1 MTDSTQHADRPLPI
15 LSTRKE
21 VVLPGVVTPL
31 EVGRRASIAAVD
43 AAMAEEGQTILLVP
57 QKDPRVEVPKPGDLI
72 DVGVLAEIVQIA
84 RHSATRYTA
93 IVRSGARVHISK
105 VETAGGHLVAHTSSM
120 ATVVPPDVEE
130 ADALVERTRRA
141 LTDILAEQADTSA
154 ENVREG
160 LDEVHDPDD
169 LADMAAAHVQLE
181 RDELIALLREPD
193 VVARLRM
200 VLPPLERLGQVL
212 KMKEDIRDQLVE
224 EMSKEERERV
234 LRQRMKAITE
244 QLGETDDENEL
255 TVYLERIDGKK
266 LSDEARKAA
275 LKQVKKMRQAGP
287 ASPEHNVSRTYL
299 EWLLDLPWG
308 ETTVDTLDI
317 PAARAILDADHA
329 GLDKVKKRI
338 LEFIAVRKLAPD
350 KHGPIL
356 CLVGPPGV
364 GKTSLGRS
372 IAAAVGRK
380 YVRASLGG
388 VRDDAEIRGHRR
400 TYVGALPGRIVNGLK
415 RAGSMNPV
423 FVLDE
428 IDKLSN
434 SMRGD
439 PASALLEVL
448 DPEQNKEFVD
458 HYLEIAVDLSQVMF
472 LATANSLETI
482 PSPLLDRME
491 VIHIPG
497 YTEREKL
504 AIARRHLLPKQMAEH
519 GIEREKFD
527 VSDEALMDIIHHYTR
542 EAGVRNLEREI
553 GTICRSAAVEL
564 AGGERAPQRIAIAV
578 DNIPG
583 ILGPP
588 RFFSEVADHAP
599 SVGVATGLGWMPTGG
614 DLLFIET
621 RQMPG
626 KGDVKLTGQVGDVM
640 EESARAALSWVRSH
654 AEGLGIPSSTFA
666 ENDIHVHV
674 PSGAVKKDGPS
685 AGVALATALVSLLS
699 DAPVRSD
706 VAMTGELTLR
716 GLVLPVGGIKGK
728 VLAAHRAGIRTV
740 ILPERN
746 RKDMADIPDEV
757 KRELEVVFV
766 NRIGEALD
774 VALASGEAVPIATD
788 AHPPVV
794 PRVHPENPSRRNTAS

>member
-1 MTDSTQHADRPLPI
+1 MTETIQHTDRPLPI

-43 AAMAEEGQTILLVP
+43 AAMAEGSTILLVP
-57 QKDPRVEVPKPGDLI
+57 QRDPRVDVPKTDDLV
-72 DVGVLAEIVQIA
+72 DVGVMAEIVQIA
-84 RHSATRYTA
+84 RQSATRYTV
-93 IVRSGARVHISK
+93 IVRSGARVHVDK
-105 VETAGGHLVAHTSSM
+105 VESVGSYLVGHTSSM

-141 LTDILAEQADTSA
+141 LTGILAEQADTSA

-160 LDEVHDPDD
+160 LDEVDDPDD

-181 RDELIALLREPD
+181 RDDLIALLREPD

-200 VLPPLERLGQVL
+200 VLPALERLGQVL
-212 KMKEDIRDQLVE
+212 KMKIDIRDQLVE
-224 EMSKEERERV
+224 EMSKDERERV
-234 LRQRMKAITE
+234 LRQRMKAISE
-244 QLGETDDENEL
+244 QLGEADDEGEL
-255 TVYLERIDGKK
+255 TAYLDRIDERKMPE
-266 LSDEARKAA
+266 EARKAA
-275 LKQVKKMRQAGP
+275 RKQVKKMRQAG
-287 ASPEHNVSRTYL
+287 ASSPEHNVARTYL
-299 EWLLDLPWG
+299 DWLLDIPWG
-308 ETTVDTLDI
+308 ETTVDTLDV
-317 PAARAILDADHA
+317 PAARAILEADHA
-329 GLDKVKKRI
+329 GLEKVKKRI

-372 IAAAVGRK
+372 IAAAMGRK

-415 RAGSMNPV
+415 KAGTMNPV

-448 DPEQNKEFVD
+448 DPEQNREFVD
-458 HYLEIAVDLSQVMF
+458 HYLEVAVDLSQVMF

-482 PSPLLDRME
+482 PGPLLDRME
-491 VIHIPG
+491 IIQIPG

-504 AIARRHLLPKQMAEH
+504 AIARRHLVPKQMAEH
-519 GIEREKFD
+519 GIERERLEIA
-527 VSDEALMDIIHHYTR
+527 DEALMEVVRSYTR

-553 GTICRSAAVEL
+553 ATLCRSAAVDL
-564 AGGERAPQRIAIAV
+564 AAGERAPERVTIGPSEVAE
-578 DNIPG
+578 

-588 RFFSEVADHAP
+588 RFFSEVADQAP
-599 SVGVATGLGWMPTGG
+599 SIGVATGLGWMPTGG

-654 AEGLGIPSSTFA
+654 ADELGIPSSRFA
-666 ENDIHVHV
+666 ENDLHVHV

-685 AGVALATALVSLLS
+685 AGVALATALVSLMNEV
-699 DAPVRSD
+699 PVRSD
-706 VAMTGELTLR
+706 VAMTGEVTLKGR
-716 GLVLPVGGIKGK
+716 VLPVGGIKSK

-757 KRELEVVFV
+757 QRDLEVVFV
-766 NRIGEALD
+766 TRIAEALD
-774 VALASGEAVPIATD
+774 VALAAGESVPIATD
-788 AHPPVV
+788 AQPPVV
-794 PRVHPENPSRRNTAS
+794 PRVQPEKPTRRNASS

>member
-1 MTDSTQHADRPLPI
+1 MTETIQHTDRPIPI

-43 AAMAEEGQTILLVP
+43 AAMAEGSTILLVP
-57 QKDPRVEVPKPGDLI
+57 QRDPRVDVPKTDDLV
-72 DVGVLAEIVQIA
+72 DVGVMAEIVQIA
-84 RHSATRYTA
+84 RQSATRYTV
-93 IVRSGARVHISK
+93 IVRSGARVHLDK
-105 VETAGGHLVAHTSSM
+105 VESVGSYLVGHTSSM

-141 LTDILAEQADTSA
+141 LTGILAEQADTSA

-160 LDEVHDPDD
+160 LDEVDDPDD

-181 RDELIALLREPD
+181 RDDLIALLREPD

-200 VLPPLERLGQVL
+200 VLPALERLGQVL
-212 KMKEDIRDQLVE
+212 KMKVDIRDQLVE

-234 LRQRMKAITE
+234 LRQRMKAISE
-244 QLGETDDENEL
+244 QLGEADDESDL
-255 TVYLERIDGKK
+255 TTYLERIDERKMPE
-266 LSDEARKAA
+266 EARKAA
-275 LKQVKKMRQAGP
+275 RKQVKKMRQAG
-287 ASPEHNVSRTYL
+287 ASSPEHNVARTYL
-299 EWLLDLPWG
+299 DWLLDVPWG
-308 ETTVDTLDI
+308 ETTVDTLDV
-317 PAARAILDADHA
+317 PAARAILEADHA
-329 GLDKVKKRI
+329 GLEKVKKRI

-372 IAAAVGRK
+372 IAAAMGRK

-415 RAGSMNPV
+415 KAGTMNPV

-448 DPEQNKEFVD
+448 DPEQNREFVD
-458 HYLEIAVDLSQVMF
+458 HYLEVAVDLSQVMF

-482 PSPLLDRME
+482 PGPLLDRME
-491 VIHIPG
+491 IIQIPG

-504 AIARRHLLPKQMAEH
+504 AIARRHLVPKQMAEH
-519 GIEREKFD
+519 GIERERLEL
-527 VSDEALMDIIHHYTR
+527 SDDALMEVVHHYTR

-553 GTICRSAAVEL
+553 ANLCRSAAVEL
-564 AGGERAPQRIAIAV
+564 AAGERAPARVTIGTSEVA
-578 DNIPG
+578 D

-588 RFFSEVADHAP
+588 RFFSEVADQAP
-599 SVGVATGLGWMPTGG
+599 SIGVATGLGWMPTGG

-621 RQMPG
+621 RHMPG

-654 AEGLGIPSSTFA
+654 AEELGIPSSRFA
-666 ENDIHVHV
+666 ENDLHVHV

-685 AGVALATALVSLLS
+685 AGVALATALVSLMNEV
-699 DAPVRSD
+699 PVRSD
-706 VAMTGELTLR
+706 VAMTGEVTLKGR
-716 GLVLPVGGIKGK
+716 VLPVGGIKSK

-746 RKDMADIPDEV
+746 RKDLADIPDEV
-757 KRELEVVFV
+757 QRELEVVFV
-766 NRIGEALD
+766 TRIGEALD
-774 VALASGEAVPIATD
+774 VALAAGESVPIATD
-788 AHPPVV
+788 AQPPVV
-794 PRVHPENPSRRNTAS
+794 PRVQPEKPTRRNASS

>member
-1 MTDSTQHADRPLPI
+1 MNETTHTADRPLPI

-21 VVLPGVVTPL
+21 VVLPGVVVPL

-43 AAMAEEGQTILLVP
+43 AAMAEGSSILLVP
-57 QKDPRVEVPKPGDLI
+57 QKDPRTDVPRPGDLC
-72 DVGVLAEIVQIA
+72 DVGVVAEIVQMA
-84 RHSATRYTA
+84 RQSATRYTV
-93 IVRSGARVHISK
+93 IVRSGARVHIDS
-105 VETAGGHLVAHTSSM
+105 VESVSGYLLGHTSAM

-130 ADALVERTRRA
+130 ADQLVERTRRA
-141 LTDILAEQADTSA
+141 LASILAEQADTSA

-160 LDEVHDPDD
+160 LDEVEDPDD
-169 LADMAAAHVQLE
+169 LADMAAAHLQLE

-193 VVARLRM
+193 VVARLRL
-200 VLPPLERLGQVL
+200 VLPALERLGQVL
-212 KMKEDIRDQLVE
+212 QMKDDIREQLVE

-234 LRQRMKAITE
+234 LRQRMKAISE
-244 QLGETDDENEL
+244 QLGEQDDESEL
-255 TVYLERIDGKK
+255 TAYLERIDEKK
-266 LSDEARKAA
+266 LPEEARRAA
-275 LKQVKKMRQAGP
+275 LKQVRKMRQAGP
-287 ASPEHNVSRTYL
+287 SSPEHNVSRTYL

-308 ETTVDTLDI
+308 ETTVDTLDVA
-317 PAARAILDADHA
+317 AARAILEADHA

-372 IAAAVGRK
+372 IASALGRK

-415 RAGSMNPV
+415 KAGSMNPV

-448 DPEQNKEFVD
+448 DPEQNGEFVD
-458 HYLEIAVDLSQVMF
+458 HYLEVPIDLSQVMF
-472 LATANSLETI
+472 IATANALETI
-482 PSPLLDRME
+482 PGPLLDRME
-491 VIHIPG
+491 VIQIPG

-504 AIARRHLLPKQMAEH
+504 AIARGHLVPRQMAEH
-519 GIEREKFD
+519 GIEREKLE
-527 VSDEALMDIIHHYTR
+527 VADEALMEIIRHYTR

-553 GTICRSAAVEL
+553 GTLCRSAAVEL
-564 AGGERAPQRIAIAV
+564 AAGERAPERILLGV
-578 DNIPG
+578 DDVPG

-588 RFFSEVADHAP
+588 RFYSEVADQTP

-654 AEGLGIPSSTFA
+654 AEGLGIASSRFA

-685 AGVALATALVSLLS
+685 AGVALATALVSLMS
-699 DAPVRSD
+699 DVPVRSD
-706 VAMTGELTLR
+706 VAMTGEVTLR

-746 RKDMADIPDEV
+746 RKDLADIPDEV
-757 KRELEVVFV
+757 QRELEVVFV
-766 NRIGEALD
+766 TRIGQALD
-774 VALASGEAVPIATD
+774 VALAGREPVDLETD

-794 PRVHPENPSRRNTAS
+794 PRVAPAAPSRRDAAS

>member
-1 MTDSTQHADRPLPI
+1 MTETTQHIDKPIPI

-21 VVLPGVVTPL
+21 VVLPGVVAPL

-43 AAMAEEGQTILLVP
+43 AAMAEGSTILLVP
-57 QKDPRVEVPKPGDLI
+57 QRDPRVDVPTTGDLV
-72 DVGVLAEIVQIA
+72 DVGVTAEIVQIA
-84 RHSATRYTA
+84 RQSATRYTV
-93 IVRSGARVHISK
+93 IVRSGARVHLDK
-105 VETAGGHLVAHTSSM
+105 VESVGSYLVGHTSSM

-130 ADALVERTRRA
+130 ADALVERTRKA

-160 LDEVHDPDD
+160 LDEVDDPDD

-193 VVARLRM
+193 VVARLRS
-200 VLPPLERLGQVL
+200 VLPALERLGQVL
-212 KMKEDIRDQLVE
+212 KMKIDIRDQLVE

-234 LRQRMKAITE
+234 LRQRMKAINE

-255 TVYLERIDGKK
+255 TAYLERIDQKD
-266 LSDEARKAA
+266 LPDEVRKAA
-275 LKQVKKMRQAGP
+275 LKQVKKMRQAGA
-287 ASPEHNVSRTYL
+287 ASPEHNVARTYL

-308 ETTVDTLDI
+308 ETTVDTLDVA
-317 PAARAILDADHA
+317 AARAILEADHA
-329 GLDKVKKRI
+329 GLEKVKKRI

-372 IAAAVGRK
+372 IAAALGRT

-415 RAGSMNPV
+415 KAGTMNPV

-428 IDKLSN
+428 VDKLSN
-434 SMRGD
+434 SLRGD

-448 DPEQNKEFVD
+448 DPEQNREFVD
-458 HYLEIAVDLSQVMF
+458 HYLEVAVDLSQVMF

-482 PSPLLDRME
+482 PGPLLDRME
-491 VIHIPG
+491 IIQIPG
-497 YTEREKL
+497 YTDREKL
-504 AIARRHLLPKQMAEH
+504 AIARGHLVPKQMAEH
-519 GIEREKFD
+519 GIERERLEMT
-527 VSDEALMDIIHHYTR
+527 DEALLEVIRSYTR

-553 GTICRSAAVEL
+553 ATLCRSAAVDL
-564 AGGERAPQRIAIAV
+564 AGGERAPERITIGPSEVAEL
-578 DNIPG
+578 
-583 ILGPP
+583 LGPP
-588 RFFSEVADHAP
+588 RFFSEVADQAP
-599 SVGVATGLGWMPTGG
+599 SIGVATGLGWMPTGG

-621 RQMPG
+621 RHMPG

-654 AEGLGIPSSTFA
+654 AGDLGIPSSRFA
-666 ENDIHVHV
+666 ESDLHVHV

-685 AGVALATALVSLLS
+685 AGVALATALVSLMS
-699 DAPVRSD
+699 EVPVRSD
-706 VAMTGELTLR
+706 VAMTGEVTLR
-716 GLVLPVGGIKGK
+716 GQVLPVGGIKSK

-757 KRELEVVFV
+757 QRDLEVVFV
-766 NRIGEALD
+766 TRIGEALD
-774 VALASGEAVPIATD
+774 VALAGGDSVPIATD
-788 AHPPVV
+788 AHSPVAPPFQ
-794 PRVHPENPSRRNTAS
+794 PERPSRRNAAS